1 MKKRY
6 YAIYKPFDMLSQ
18 FTGDE
23 NASLLG
29 DLHNFPID
37 VYSIG
42 RLDKTSEGLLLLTN
56 DNDFKNRVLD
66 PKNKSK
72 KTYYVQVDHDITPE
86 ACKELSAGTISIKHE
101 GKQHR
106 VAPAE
111 CIKIDEPNLPER
123 SVPIRFR
130 KDIPTSWIALTLRE
144 GKNRQVRKMTAAV
157 GFPTLRLVRYSIGSF
172 NIGTMQPGDVLEINP
187 IDVLPDWSNR

>member
-1 MKKRY
+1 MKKY
-6 YAIYKPFDMLSQ
+6 YFAIFKPFDMLSQ

-29 DLHNFPID
+29 DLYNFPKD

-56 DNDFKNRVLD
+56 DNEFKNKVLD
-66 PKNKSK
+66 PKNKLT
-72 KTYYVQVDHDITPE
+72 KTYYVQVDHDITPA
-86 ACKELSAGTISIKHE
+86 ACKALSEGKIKIKHN
-101 GKQHR
+101 GKQHQ
-106 VAPAE
+106 VATAK
-111 CIKIDEPNLPER
+111 CQKINEPDLPER

-130 KDIPTSWIALTLRE
+130 KEIPTSWISLTLKE

-157 GFPTLRLVRYSIGSF
+157 GFPTLRLVRYSVGNFTID
-172 NIGTMQPGDVLEINP
+172 NMKPGDVVEIHPNEVIP
-187 IDVLPDWSNR
+187 NWM

>member
-6 YAIYKPFDMLSQ
+6 YAIFKPYDMLSQ

-23 NASLLG
+23 NASVLG
-29 DLHNFPID
+29 DLHKFPID

-56 DNDFKNRVLD
+56 DNEFKNRVLD
-66 PKNKSK
+66 PNNKLA
-72 KTYYVQVDHDITPE
+72 KTYYVQVDFDITPA
-86 ACKELSAGTISIKHE
+86 ACEELAAGTISIKHE

-111 CIKIDEPNLPER
+111 CVKMDEPDLPER

-157 GFPTLRLVRYSIGSF
+157 GFPTLRLVRYSIGAF
-172 NIGTMQPGDVLEINP
+172 NLGEMQPGDVVEIQPNQV
-187 IDVLPDWSNR
+187 ISGWSNK

>member
-1 MKKRY
+1 
-6 YAIYKPFDMLSQ
+6 MLSQ
-18 FTGDE
+18 FTGDI

-29 DLHNFPID
+29 DLHKFPID

-42 RLDKTSEGLLLLTN
+42 RLDKDSEGLLLLTN
-56 DNDFKNRVLD
+56 DNNFKNRVLD
-66 PKNKSK
+66 PNNKLA
-72 KTYYVQVDHDITPE
+72 KTYYVQVDHDITLE
-86 ACKELSAGTISIKHE
+86 ACKELESGTISIKHE

-111 CIKIDEPNLPER
+111 CKKIDEPNLPER

-130 KDIPTSWIALTLRE
+130 KEIPTSWIALTLKE

-157 GFPTLRLVRYSIGSF
+157 GFPTLRLVRYSIGKF
-172 NIGTMQPGDVLEINP
+172 TIGNMQPGDVVEIDPNEV
-187 IDVLPDWSNR
+187 ISNWERM

>member
-6 YAIYKPFDMLSQ
+6 YAVFKPYAMLSQ

-29 DLHNFPID
+29 DLHKFPID

-56 DNDFKNRVLD
+56 DNEFKNRVLD
-66 PKNKSK
+66 PINKSP
-72 KTYYVQVDHDITPE
+72 KTYYVQVDHEITSA
-86 ACKELSAGTISIKHE
+86 ACKKLESGTISIKHE
-101 GKQHR
+101 GKQHL

-111 CIKIDEPNLPER
+111 CKKIDPPNLPER
-123 SVPIRFR
+123 SVPIRVR
-130 KDIPTSWIALTLRE
+130 KEIPTSWIALTLRE

-157 GFPTLRLVRYSIGSF
+157 GFPTLRLVRYSIGQF
-172 NIGTMQPGDVLEINP
+172 TLGEMQPGDVVEIHPN
-187 IDVLPDWSNR
+187 DVIPDWINK